1 MTTGC
6 EFDPVDA
13 SQRFCHVGYG
23 ANKVGTVSQ
32 HTQAKMI
39 VIIGLS
45 VGRVVECA
53 AACRMANLKLSA
65 RQSVAGRNMESTR
78 LNSRFSSIKLL
89 GNHRSSIAK
98 IAETGHVDM
107 LTFHWLRLWQS
118 TSKTHIRTSVQDVI
132 EEEKACIL
140 AHQQIF
146 R

>member
-53 AACRMANLKLSA
+53 AVCRMANLKLSA
-65 RQSVAGRNMESTR
+65 RQSVAGRNMASTR

-98 IAETGHVDM
+98 IGETGHVDM
-107 LTFHWLRLWQS
+107 LT
-118 TSKTHIRTSVQDVI
+118 
-132 EEEKACIL
+132 C
-140 AHQQIF
+140 
-146 R
+146 